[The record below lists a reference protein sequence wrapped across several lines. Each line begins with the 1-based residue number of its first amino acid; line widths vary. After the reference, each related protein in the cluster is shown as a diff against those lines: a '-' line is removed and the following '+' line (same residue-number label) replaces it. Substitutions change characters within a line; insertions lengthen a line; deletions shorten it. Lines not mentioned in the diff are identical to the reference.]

1 MNNVLAGFGLDV
13 NNLDDIQSR
22 FEKPDKPKEE
32 IKPETNKSDVT
43 GLDALAGFSG
53 LGAGLETLNKKSS
66 SSATKSKD
74 NTDRE
79 ALLKALDNELDPDK
93 KFIKHTSLKEV
104 SQRSKDKKR
113 LENVAKS
120 RKTTT
125 DEVITLNL
133 AEGCFTLSTDAEY
146 IPDTNYPTI
155 PLCIQF
161 ADGAG
166 NSQEY
171 LHPNH
176 PYTDKQLKE
185 LRVDLDALGETETL
199 HIFEAPNAVLDYYKD
214 TYGVKWRESP
224 NPNKRRYTQII
235 DLHIF
240 FSFKDLQYN
249 FKSDADY
256 QFFVLTRLER
266 IRRITSKFNRPIP
279 LPYEM
284 QLPSKKGNKLV
295 WKAVSLNV
303 LDVSAMQGSKGLS
316 TYLGNV
322 GMSTDDKNEYEKWEK
337 SRMDLRLLENP
348 ARFLRYIRS
357 DVNLHTLKV
366 KTIEFY
372 NQIAELIGVEP
383 RDEWGM
389 STGKITANMISEW
402 LARKVELCPN
412 DLYYDTEGELTPKD
426 TGKLAHSG
434 MYRYNRLANPE
445 AIREMSHLVGNKKL
459 LYLGMTDGGRCV
471 KERVLIDFIKGVL
484 VDIDIMSCYA
494 SGLLN
499 QLFPIGN
506 PKIIH
511 TPMNYEEWEKKYS
524 KNLVPGLWVARIS
537 WKDAPFKQDLLISK
551 EEKQFTAWD
560 FYQQQ
565 YGENGA
571 DNRDYDA
578 SMYLMTNDINQAA
591 YTHDQMQVIHKYS
604 ANSELAWIRKNAIIE
619 SFAFYPKDE
628 EIEELTEDLL
638 TIKSIDEFRKGGFEY
653 DTGWKRVEL
662 REVMSILINRR
673 QSHKGIMKHYDKLR
687 DDFKQLKKDKS
698 RLGNKDIEELEKFIN
713 DSEELEFKL
722 IEYKNI
728 EDIPQSVINYWNE
741 IKKQGD
747 KLSYKF
753 SDLDYK
759 FHASIQEFIK
769 LIGNTVYGCIASA
782 FFGGNGTG
790 LSNYVVG
797 NNITARARTLA
808 WCMAKGFHS
817 LMSITDGGVFDANKV
832 LSYRHKS
839 LDIFANV
846 AYEYFSSG
854 KNKVVDIVPLYDCEI
869 PFDASMKD
877 VLLNKKDHVEQR
889 AWEHLKNI
897 FGELDIFALDQF
909 GFEVKKVYTEC
920 TLRNKSDYILKNE
933 FTDKETIRIRG
944 VKKDDNS
951 DEMVQEMFTNIQ
963 QKSGKQFTQKS
974 KRMLGLGEWRARE
987 ELRKELLPHD
997 EVETTKDFFT
1007 LTPLGCR
1014 FINSKHRKKVLKA
1027 YDTARVKRDAKAIAR
1042 IKELES
1048 MRVYTS
1054 RGDGLKD
1061 KESK

>member
-1 MNNVLAGFGLDV
+1 MSNPLAGFGLDI
-13 NNLDDIQSR
+13 NNLEDIKSR
-22 FEKPDKPKEE
+22 FDS
-32 IKPETNKSDVT
+32 KPEETKPENNKVDVT
-43 GLDALAGFSG
+43 GIDALSGFKG
-53 LGAGLETLNKKSS
+53 LGAGLETLNKQVS
-66 SSATKSKD
+66 SSATKSTNKED
-74 NTDRE
+74 
-79 ALLKALDNELDPDK
+79 LIKALDRELDPDK
-93 KFIKHTSLKEV
+93 KFVKHTSLTEV
-104 SQRSKDKKR
+104 SKRSKDKKS

-120 RKTTT
+120 RKTTP
-125 DEVITLNL
+125 DKVVKLNL
-133 AEGCFTLSTDAEY
+133 PDGCFTLSTDAEY
-146 IPDTNYPTI
+146 IPVTNYPTV

-185 LRVDLDALGETETL
+185 LRKDLDALGETETL
-199 HIFEAPNAVLDYYKD
+199 HIFEAPNAVLDYYKNI
-214 TYGVKWRESP
+214 YGVNWRESP

-284 QLPSKKGNKLV
+284 YLPDKKGNLK
-295 WKAVSLNV
+295 WKSVSLNI

-348 ARFLRYIRS
+348 TRFLRYIRS

-366 KTIEFY
+366 KTIDFY
-372 NQIAELIGVEP
+372 NQIADLISVEP

-389 STGKITANMISEW
+389 STGKITANMISNW
-402 LARKVELCPN
+402 IANQVDLPVE
-412 DLYYDTEGELTPKD
+412 DLFFDSKNELTNKD
-426 TGKLAHSG
+426 TGKPAKKAL
-434 MYRYNRLANPE
+434 YNYNRLANPE

-471 KERVLIDFIKGVL
+471 KERVLLDFIKGVL

-511 TPMNYEEWEKKYS
+511 TPMNYGEWEKKYS

-571 DNRDYDA
+571 DDRNYDA
-578 SMYLMTNDINQAA
+578 SMYLMLNDVNQAA

-604 ANSELAWIRKNAIIE
+604 SNQELGWIRENAIIE
-619 SFAFYPKDE
+619 SFGFYPKDE
-628 EIEELTEDLL
+628 EIENLDESLL
-638 TIKSIDEFRKGGFEY
+638 AIKSIDEYRKGGFEY

-673 QSHKGIMKHYDKLR
+673 QAHKKLMKHYDDDIKGNYGIKDFSVENLPWQLKNYWEETGEIENKNSFSY
-687 DDFKQLKKDKS
+687 DYSEGDFKYHS
-698 RLGNKDIEELEKFIN
+698 
-713 DSEELEFKL
+713 
-722 IEYKNI
+722 
-728 EDIPQSVINYWNE
+728 
-741 IKKQGD
+741 
-747 KLSYKF
+747 
-753 SDLDYK
+753 
-759 FHASIQEFIK
+759 SIQEFIK

-790 LSNYVVG
+790 LSNYIVG

-832 LSYRHKS
+832 LSYRKKS
-839 LDIFANV
+839 LDIFSNV
-846 AYEYFSSG
+846 AFEYYSNDIDRSI
-854 KNKVVDIVPLYDCEI
+854 NVDIIPLYGQEI
-869 PFDASMKD
+869 PFNASMKD
-877 VLLNKKDHVEQR
+877 ILLNKNNHVEKLG
-889 AWEHLKNI
+889 WEHLKSI

-909 GFEVKKVYTEC
+909 SFEVKKVYTEC

-944 VKKDDNS
+944 VKKDDDS
-951 DEMVQEMFTNIQ
+951 DVMVQEMFTSIQ

-997 EVETTKDFFT
+997 EVETVKDFFT

-1014 FINSKHRKKVLKA
+1014 FVNSKHRKKVLKA
-1027 YDTARVKRDAKAIAR
+1027 YDTARVKKDAKAIAR
-1042 IKELES
+1042 IKELET
-1048 MRVYTS
+1048 MRIYTNRS
-1054 RGDGLKD
+1054 DGLKD
-1061 KESK
+1061 KSS

>member
-1 MNNVLAGFGLDV
+1 MSNPLAGFGLDI
-13 NNLDDIQSR
+13 NNLEDIKSR
-22 FEKPDKPKEE
+22 FDSKPKET
-32 IKPETNKSDVT
+32 KPETNKPDLT
-43 GLDALAGFSG
+43 GIDALSGFKG
-53 LGAGLETLNKKSS
+53 IGAGLETLNKKVSS
-66 SSATKSKD
+66 PATKS
-74 NTDRE
+74 TDRNE
-79 ALLKALDNELDPDK
+79 LLKALDRELDPDK
-93 KFIKHTSLKEV
+93 KFVQHTSLTEV

-113 LENVAKS
+113 VDNVAKS
-120 RKTTT
+120 RGTTVDKVVT
-125 DEVITLNL
+125 INLPDE
-133 AEGCFTLSTDAEY
+133 CFTLSTDAEY
-146 IPDTNYPTI
+146 IPITNYPTV

-161 ADGAG
+161 ADGAN
-166 NSQEY
+166 NSREY
-171 LHPNH
+171 LHPNP
-176 PYTDKQLKE
+176 PYTDEQLKR
-185 LRVDLDALGETETL
+185 LRHDLDALEETEAL
-199 HIFEAPNAVLDYYKD
+199 QIFEAPNAVLDYYQD
-214 TYGVKWRESP
+214 TYGIKWRESP

-284 QLPSKKGNKLV
+284 YLPDKKGNLK
-295 WKAVSLNV
+295 WKSISLNP

-322 GMSTDDKNEYEKWEK
+322 GMSTDDKNEYQKFEK

-348 ARFLRYIRS
+348 SRFLRYIRS

-366 KTIEFY
+366 KTIDFY

-383 RDEWGM
+383 REDWGM
-389 STGKITANMISEW
+389 STGKITANMISDW
-402 LARKVELCPN
+402 LANQVDLPVE
-412 DLYYDTEGELTPKD
+412 DLFFDSKNELTNKD
-426 TGKLAHSG
+426 TGKPAKKAL
-434 MYRYNRLANPE
+434 YNYYRLANPE

-471 KERVLIDFIKGVL
+471 KERVLLDHIKGVL

-511 TPMNYEEWEKKYS
+511 TPMNYGEWEKRYS
-524 KNLVPGLWVARIS
+524 KNLVPGLWVARVS

-551 EEKQFTAWD
+551 EEKHFTAWD

-565 YGENGA
+565 YGVNGA
-571 DNRDYDA
+571 DDKDYDA
-578 SMYLMTNDINQAA
+578 SMYLMLNDINQAA

-604 ANSELAWIRKNAIIE
+604 SNQELGWIRENGVIE

-628 EIEELTEDLL
+628 EIDTLDESLL
-638 TIKSIDEFRKGGFEY
+638 AIKSIDEYRKGGFEY
-653 DTGWKRVEL
+653 DTGWKRVNLE
-662 REVMSILINRR
+662 EVMGILINRR
-673 QSHKGIMKHYDKLR
+673 QAHKGLMKHYEDISEFKSVNYENLEKLPNA
-687 DDFKQLKKDKS
+687 LKTFWNELDELTNKIETNNYSYNYTEEDKS
-698 RLGNKDIEELEKFIN
+698 YH
-713 DSEELEFKL
+713 S
-722 IEYKNI
+722 
-728 EDIPQSVINYWNE
+728 
-741 IKKQGD
+741 
-747 KLSYKF
+747 
-753 SDLDYK
+753 
-759 FHASIQEFIK
+759 SIQEFLK

-790 LSNYVVG
+790 LSNYIVG

-832 LSYRHKS
+832 LSYRRKS

-846 AYEYFSSG
+846 AFEYFNDVSE
-854 KNKVVDIVPLYDCEI
+854 NKVVDIVPLYGSEI
-869 PFDASMKD
+869 PFDASMSNI
-877 VLLNKKDHVEQR
+877 LLDKNNHVEKLG
-889 AWEHLKNI
+889 WEHLKNI
-897 FGELDIFALDQF
+897 FGELDIFTLDQF
-909 GFEVKKVYTEC
+909 SFEVKKVYTEC
-920 TLRNKSDYILKNE
+920 TLRNKSDYILNNE
-933 FTDKETIRIRG
+933 FTNKQTIRIRG

-997 EVETTKDFFT
+997 EVETSKDFFT

-1014 FINSKHRKKVLKA
+1014 FVNSKHRKKVLKA
-1027 YDTARVKRDAKAIAR
+1027 YDTARVKKDAKAIAR
-1042 IKELES
+1042 IKELET
-1048 MRVYTS
+1048 MRVYTN

-1061 KESK
+1061 KSSK

>member
-1 MNNVLAGFGLDV
+1 MSNPLAGFGLDI
-13 NNLDDIQSR
+13 NNLEDIKSR
-22 FEKPDKPKEE
+22 FDSKPKET
-32 IKPETNKSDVT
+32 KPETNKPDLT
-43 GLDALAGFSG
+43 GIDALSGFKG
-53 LGAGLETLNKKSS
+53 IGAGLETLNKKVSS
-66 SSATKSKD
+66 PATKS
-74 NTDRE
+74 TDRNE
-79 ALLKALDNELDPDK
+79 LLKALDRELDPDK
-93 KFIKHTSLKEV
+93 KFVQHTSLTEV

-113 LENVAKS
+113 VDNVAKS
-120 RKTTT
+120 RGTTVDKVVT
-125 DEVITLNL
+125 INLPDE
-133 AEGCFTLSTDAEY
+133 CFTLSTDAEY
-146 IPDTNYPTI
+146 IPITNYPTV

-161 ADGAG
+161 ADGAN
-166 NSQEY
+166 NSREY

-176 PYTDKQLKE
+176 PYTDEQLKR
-185 LRVDLDALGETETL
+185 LRHDLDALEETEAL
-199 HIFEAPNAVLDYYKD
+199 QIFEAPNAVLDYYQD
-214 TYGVKWRESP
+214 TYGIKWRESP

-284 QLPSKKGNKLV
+284 YLPDKKGNLK
-295 WKAVSLNV
+295 WKSISLNP

-322 GMSTDDKNEYEKWEK
+322 GMSTDDKNEYQKFEK

-348 ARFLRYIRS
+348 SRFLRYIRS

-366 KTIEFY
+366 KTIDFY

-383 RDEWGM
+383 REDWGM
-389 STGKITANMISEW
+389 STGKITANMISDW
-402 LARKVELCPN
+402 LANQVDLPVE
-412 DLYYDTEGELTPKD
+412 DLFFDSKNELTNKD
-426 TGKLAHSG
+426 TGKPAKKAL
-434 MYRYNRLANPE
+434 YNYNRLANPE

-471 KERVLIDFIKGVL
+471 KERVLLDHIKGVL

-511 TPMNYEEWEKKYS
+511 TPMNYGEWEKRYS
-524 KNLVPGLWVARIS
+524 KNLVPGLWVARVS

-551 EEKQFTAWD
+551 EEKHFTAWD

-565 YGENGA
+565 YGVNGA
-571 DNRDYDA
+571 DDKDYDA
-578 SMYLMTNDINQAA
+578 SMYLMLNDINQAA

-604 ANSELAWIRKNAIIE
+604 SNQELGWIRENGVIE

-628 EIEELTEDLL
+628 EIDTLDESLL
-638 TIKSIDEFRKGGFEY
+638 AIKSIDEYRKGGFEY
-653 DTGWKRVEL
+653 DTGWKRVNLE
-662 REVMSILINRR
+662 EVMGILINRR
-673 QSHKGIMKHYDKLR
+673 QAHKGLMKHYEDISEFKSVNYENLEKLPNA
-687 DDFKQLKKDKS
+687 LKTFWNELDELTNKIETNNYSYNYTEEDKS
-698 RLGNKDIEELEKFIN
+698 YH
-713 DSEELEFKL
+713 S
-722 IEYKNI
+722 
-728 EDIPQSVINYWNE
+728 
-741 IKKQGD
+741 
-747 KLSYKF
+747 
-753 SDLDYK
+753 
-759 FHASIQEFIK
+759 SIQEFLK

-790 LSNYVVG
+790 LSNYIVG

-832 LSYRHKS
+832 LSYRRKS

-846 AYEYFSSG
+846 AFEYFNDVSE
-854 KNKVVDIVPLYDCEI
+854 NKVVDIVPLYGSEI
-869 PFDASMKD
+869 PFDASMSNI
-877 VLLNKKDHVEQR
+877 LLDKNNHVEKLG
-889 AWEHLKNI
+889 WEHLKNI
-897 FGELDIFALDQF
+897 FGELDIFTLDQF
-909 GFEVKKVYTEC
+909 SFEVKKVYTEC
-920 TLRNKSDYILKNE
+920 TLRNKSDYILNNE
-933 FTDKETIRIRG
+933 FTNKQTIRIRG

-997 EVETTKDFFT
+997 EVETSKDFFT

-1014 FINSKHRKKVLKA
+1014 FVNSKHRKKVLKA
-1027 YDTARVKRDAKAIAR
+1027 YDTARVKKDAKAIAR
-1042 IKELES
+1042 IKELET
-1048 MRVYTS
+1048 MRVYTN

-1061 KESK
+1061 KSSK

>member
-1 MNNVLAGFGLDV
+1 MSNPLAGFGLDI
-13 NNLDDIQSR
+13 NNLEDIQSR
-22 FEKPDKPKEE
+22 FETKPEETKPK
-32 IKPETNKSDVT
+32 TNKVNVT
-43 GLDALAGFSG
+43 GIDALSGFKG
-53 LGAGLETLNKKSS
+53 LEAGLETLNNKKVS
-66 SSATKSKD
+66 SSATKPKD
-74 NTDRE
+74 NTDRNE
-79 ALLKALDNELDPDK
+79 LLKALDRELDSDK
-93 KFIKHTSLKEV
+93 KFVEYTSLTEV
-104 SQRSKDKKR
+104 SERSRKNKTR
-113 LENVAKS
+113 IENVAKS
-120 RKTTT
+120 RKTTP
-125 DEVITLNL
+125 DKVVTLNL
-133 AEGCFTLSTDAEY
+133 PDGCFTLSTDAEF
-146 IPDTNYPTI
+146 IPVTNHPTV

-166 NSQEY
+166 NSREY

-185 LRVDLDALGETETL
+185 LRIDLDALSETEAL

-214 TYGVKWRESP
+214 TYGVNWRESP

-240 FSFKDLQYN
+240 FSFKDIQYN

-284 QLPSKKGNKLV
+284 YLPDKKGNLK
-295 WKAVSLNV
+295 WKSVSLNV

-322 GMSTDDKNEYEKWEK
+322 GMSTDDKNEYENWEK

-348 ARFLRYIRS
+348 SRFLRYIRS

-366 KTIEFY
+366 KTIDFY
-372 NQIAELIGVEP
+372 NQIADLIGVEP

-389 STGKITANMISEW
+389 STGKITANMISNW
-402 LARKVELCPN
+402 IGNQVGLPVE
-412 DLYYDTEGELTPKD
+412 DLFFDSKNELTNKD
-426 TGKLAHSG
+426 TSKPAKKAL
-434 MYRYNRLANPE
+434 YNYNRLANPE

-471 KERVLIDFIKGVL
+471 KERVLLDFIKGVL

-511 TPMNYEEWEKKYS
+511 SPMNYGEWEKKYS
-524 KNLVPGLWVARIS
+524 KNLVGGLWVGRIS

-571 DNRDYDA
+571 DDRNYDA
-578 SMYLMTNDINQAA
+578 SMYLMLNDVNQAA

-604 ANSELAWIRKNAIIE
+604 SNQELGWIRDNAIIE
-619 SFAFYPKDE
+619 SFGFYPKDE
-628 EIEELTEDLL
+628 EIETLDESLL
-638 TIKSIDEFRKGGFEY
+638 AIKSIDEYRKGGFEY

-673 QSHKGIMKHYDKLR
+673 QAHKKLMKHYDEDIKENYGLK
-687 DDFKQLKKDKS
+687 DFIVETLPWQLKNYWEETGEIENKNNFSYDYSENDFKYHS
-698 RLGNKDIEELEKFIN
+698 
-713 DSEELEFKL
+713 
-722 IEYKNI
+722 
-728 EDIPQSVINYWNE
+728 
-741 IKKQGD
+741 
-747 KLSYKF
+747 
-753 SDLDYK
+753 
-759 FHASIQEFIK
+759 SIQEFIK

-790 LSNYVVG
+790 LSNYIVG

-832 LSYRHKS
+832 LSYRKKS
-839 LDIFANV
+839 LDIFSNV
-846 AYEYFSSG
+846 AFEYYSNDIDRSI
-854 KNKVVDIVPLYDCEI
+854 NVDIVPLYGQEI

-877 VLLNKKDHVEQR
+877 ILLNEDNHVEKLG
-889 AWEHLKNI
+889 WEHLKNI

-909 GFEVKKVYTEC
+909 SFEVKKVYTEC

-933 FTDKETIRIRG
+933 FTDKKTIRIRG
-944 VKKDDNS
+944 VKQDDNS
-951 DEMVQEMFTNIQ
+951 DEIVQEMFTNIQ

-1027 YDTARVKRDAKAIAR
+1027 YDTARVKKDAKAIAR
-1042 IKELES
+1042 IKELET

-1054 RGDGLKD
+1054 RRDGLKD
-1061 KESK
+1061 EKSK

>member
-1 MNNVLAGFGLDV
+1 MSNPLAGFGLDI

-22 FEKPDKPKEE
+22 FETKPKETNPE
-32 IKPETNKSDVT
+32 TKPETNKTDIT

-53 LGAGLETLNKKSS
+53 LGAGLETLNKQVSS
-66 SSATKSKD
+66 PATKSNNK
-74 NTDRE
+74 E
-79 ALLKALDNELDPDK
+79 ELLKALDRELDPDK
-93 KFIKHTSLKEV
+93 KFVKHTSLTEV
-104 SQRSKDKKR
+104 SEQSNKNKKR

-120 RKTTT
+120 RTSTPQTVK
-125 DEVITLNL
+125 LNL
-133 AEGCFTLSTDAEY
+133 PDGWDTISTDAEY
-146 IPDTNYPTI
+146 IPVTDYPTI

-161 ADGAG
+161 ADGAN
-166 NSQEY
+166 NSREY

-176 PYTDKQLKE
+176 PYTDKQLEELKKE
-185 LRVDLDALGETETL
+185 LNTLGETETL
-199 HIFEAPNAVLDYYKD
+199 HTFEAPHAVLDYYQD
-214 TYGVKWRESP
+214 TYGINWRESP

-235 DLHIF
+235 NYHIF
-240 FSFKDLQYN
+240 FSFKDLQYT
-249 FKSDADY
+249 FKSDEDY
-256 QFFVLTRLER
+256 QFFMLCRLER

-279 LPYEM
+279 LPYEI
-284 QLPSKKGNKLV
+284 QVPNKQGNKLI
-295 WKAVSLNV
+295 WKSVSLNI

-322 GMSTDDKNEYEKWEK
+322 GMSTDDKNEYERWEK

-348 ARFLRYIRS
+348 SRFLRYIRS

-366 KTIEFY
+366 KTIDFY
-372 NQIAELIGVEP
+372 NQIADLISVEP

-389 STGKITANMISEW
+389 STGKITANMISNW
-402 LARKVELCPN
+402 IANQVDLPVE
-412 DLYYDTEGELTPKD
+412 DLFFDSKNELTNKD
-426 TGKLAHSG
+426 TGKPAKKAL
-434 MYRYNRLANPE
+434 YNYNRLANPE

-471 KERVLIDFIKGVL
+471 KERVLLDHIKGVL
-484 VDIDIMSCYA
+484 VDIDIASCYA

-511 TPMNYEEWEKKYS
+511 SPMNYGEWEKKYS

-565 YGENGA
+565 YGVNGA
-571 DNRDYDA
+571 DDKNYDA
-578 SMYLMTNDINQAA
+578 SMYLMLNDVNQAA

-604 ANSELAWIRKNAIIE
+604 SNQELGWIRENAIVE

-628 EIEELTEDLL
+628 EIEKLDESLL
-638 TIKSIDEFRKGGFEY
+638 AIKSIDEYRKGGFEY

-662 REVMSILINRR
+662 REVMSILIERR
-673 QSHKGIMKHYDKLR
+673 KSHKQIMKYYDKIR
-687 DDFKQLKKDKS
+687 DKFKQLKKDKS
-698 RLGNKDIEELEKFIN
+698 RLNKKDIEDLEKFIN

-722 IEYKNI
+722 VEYQNTD
-728 EDIPQSVINYWNE
+728 EIPESIVNYWNE
-741 IKKQGD
+741 IKHEGD
-747 KLSYKF
+747 RLSYIF
-753 SDLDYK
+753 SDRDFKY
-759 FHASIQEFIK
+759 HSSIQEFIK

-790 LSNYVVG
+790 LSNYIVG

-832 LSYRHKS
+832 LSYRKKS
-839 LDIFANV
+839 LDIFSNV
-846 AYEYFSSG
+846 AFEYYSNDVDRSI
-854 KNKVVDIVPLYDCEI
+854 NVDIVPLHGQEI
-869 PFDASMKD
+869 PFNVSMKD
-877 VLLNKKDHVEQR
+877 VLLDKNNHVEKLG
-889 AWEHLKNI
+889 WEHLKSI

-909 GFEVKKVYTEC
+909 SFEVKKVYTEC

-987 ELRKELLPHD
+987 ELRKQLLPHD
-997 EVETTKDFFT
+997 EVETNKDFFT

-1027 YDTARVKRDAKAIAR
+1027 YDTARVKKDAKAIAR
-1042 IKELES
+1042 IKELET
-1048 MRVYTS
+1048 MRIYTS

-1061 KESK
+1061 KSSK

>member
-1 MNNVLAGFGLDV
+1 MSNPLAGFGLDI
-13 NNLDDIQSR
+13 NNLEDIQSR
-22 FEKPDKPKEE
+22 FDSKPEE
-32 IKPETNKSDVT
+32 IKSPTNKTDVT
-43 GLDALAGFSG
+43 KLDALAGFSG
-53 LGAGLETLNKKSS
+53 LGAGLETLNKNVS
-66 SSATKSKD
+66 SSATKPSNRD
-74 NTDRE
+74 E
-79 ALLKALDNELDPDK
+79 LLKTLDRELDPDK
-93 KFIKHTSLKEV
+93 KFIKHTSLTEV
-104 SQRSKDKKR
+104 SKRSKENKNRVDRVGKSKKTATDKAVK
-113 LENVAKS
+113 
-120 RKTTT
+120 
-125 DEVITLNL
+125 LNL
-133 AEGCFTLSTDAEY
+133 PDGCFTLSTDAEF
-146 IPDTNYPTI
+146 IPVTNLPTV

-161 ADGAG
+161 ADGAN
-166 NSQEY
+166 NSKEY

-176 PYTDKQLKE
+176 PYTDRQLNE
-185 LRVDLDALGETETL
+185 LRTDLDALGETETL
-199 HIFEAPNAVLDYYKD
+199 HIFEAPNAVLDYYQD
-214 TYGVKWRESP
+214 TYGVNWRESP
-224 NPNKRRYTQII
+224 TPNKRRYTQII
-235 DLHIF
+235 DLHLF

-249 FKSDADY
+249 FKSDEDY
-256 QFFVLTRLER
+256 NFFVLTRLER

-279 LPYEM
+279 LPYEI
-284 QLPSKKGNKLV
+284 QLPNKQGNKLI
-295 WKAVSLNV
+295 WKAVSINI

-322 GMSTDDKNEYEKWEK
+322 GMSTDDKNEYEGWEK

-348 ARFLRYIRS
+348 SRFLRYIRS

-366 KTIEFY
+366 KTIDFY
-372 NQIAELIGVEP
+372 NQIADLIGVEP

-389 STGKITANMISEW
+389 STGKITANMISNW
-402 LARKVELCPN
+402 IANQVDLPVE
-412 DLYYDTEGELTPKD
+412 DLFFNSKNELTNKD
-426 TGKLAHSG
+426 TGKHAKKAL
-434 MYRYNRLANPE
+434 YNYNRLANPE

-471 KERVLIDFIKGVL
+471 KERVLLDYIKGVL
-484 VDIDIMSCYA
+484 VDIDIASCYA

-511 TPMNYEEWEKKYS
+511 TFMNYGEWEKKYS

-565 YGENGA
+565 YGVNGA
-571 DNRDYDA
+571 DDKNYDA
-578 SMYLMTNDINQAA
+578 SMYLMLNDVNQSA

-604 ANSELAWIRKNAIIE
+604 SNQELGWIRENAIIE

-628 EIEELTEDLL
+628 EIEILDENLL
-638 TIKSIDEFRKGGFEY
+638 AIKSIDEYRKGGFEY
-653 DTGWKRVEL
+653 DTGWKRVDL
-662 REVMSILINRR
+662 REVMDILINRR
-673 QSHKGIMKHYDKLR
+673 QAHKKLMKYYEDNVKKNYQTKEYTPDNLPWEVKNYWEELGILTENNLSYEYSET
-687 DDFKQLKKDKS
+687 DFK
-698 RLGNKDIEELEKFIN
+698 
-713 DSEELEFKL
+713 
-722 IEYKNI
+722 
-728 EDIPQSVINYWNE
+728 
-741 IKKQGD
+741 
-747 KLSYKF
+747 
-753 SDLDYK
+753 
-759 FHASIQEFIK
+759 FHSSIQEFIK

-790 LSNYVVG
+790 LSNYIVG
-797 NNITARARTLA
+797 NNITARARTLG

-832 LSYRHKS
+832 ISYRRKS

-846 AYEYFSSG
+846 AFEYFNDVSE
-854 KNKVVDIVPLYDCEI
+854 NKVVDVISLYSFEI
-869 PFDASMKD
+869 PFNESMSK
-877 VLLNKKDHVEQR
+877 VLLNKNEHVEKLG
-889 AWEHLKNI
+889 WEHLKSI
-897 FGELDIFALDQF
+897 FSELDIFALDQF
-909 GFEVKKVYTEC
+909 SFEVKEVYTEC

-933 FTDKETIRIRG
+933 FTDEKIIKIRG

-951 DEMVQEMFTNIQ
+951 DEMVHQMFANIQ
-963 QKSGKQFTQKS
+963 EKNGKQFTQKS

-997 EVETTKDFFT
+997 EVEVIKDFYT

-1027 YDTARVKRDAKAIAR
+1027 YDTARLKKDAKAIAR

-1048 MRVYTS
+1048 MRVYTG

-1061 KESK
+1061 KSTK